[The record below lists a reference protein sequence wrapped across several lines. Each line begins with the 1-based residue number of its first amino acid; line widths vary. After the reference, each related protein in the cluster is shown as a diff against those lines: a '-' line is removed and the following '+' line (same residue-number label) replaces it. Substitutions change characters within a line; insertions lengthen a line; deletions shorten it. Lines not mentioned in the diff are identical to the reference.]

1 MATPAVVIAP
11 VPPGTD
17 AQEDA
22 VIEVAGAIEADWR
35 TGVGCV
41 IVITVGADRRR
52 SADVD
57 GDLRVG
63 LGHHG
68 RKGKEC
74 RGTEERFPSTL
85 KELDAGFADGEGS
98 ARWVSDF
105 H

>member
-1 MATPAVVIAP
+1 MVTPTVVIAP

-22 VIEVAGAIEADWR
+22 VIEVAGAIEADR
-35 TGVGCV
+35 SAGVGCV

-68 RKGKEC
+68 HKGKEC
-74 RGTEERFPSTL
+74 CRTEERFPSTL
-85 KELDAGFADGEGS
+85 KE
-98 ARWVSDF
+98 
-105 H
+105 